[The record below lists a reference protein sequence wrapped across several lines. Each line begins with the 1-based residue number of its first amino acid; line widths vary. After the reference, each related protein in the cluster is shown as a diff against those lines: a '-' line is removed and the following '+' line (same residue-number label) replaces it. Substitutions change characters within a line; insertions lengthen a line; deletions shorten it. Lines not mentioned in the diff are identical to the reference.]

1 MVVSRCGGVGR
12 HWRLY
17 ASWLVGGG
25 EEGGERYFFCGDV
38 WELFFW
44 HACFVS
50 RWWAAGLVRCSS
62 IVSILGASAVCLA
75 SSSPSLPFFFCS
87 CLCRLCSSAL
97 FLCAVYAVFP
107 TWRSELLRT
116 WMDSYVVPTHVVP
129 CVDGCALS
137 CRDARAASGIPR
149 CRFSDALLVWAAVA
163 ATRGGGRR
171 GIKRKRICGHAWS
184 TVSTTAAV
192 THD

>member
-1 MVVSRCGGVGR
+1 MLRFPVVGCWVGTVFLDCLHPWSVRGLSRV
-12 HWRLY
+12 
-17 ASWLVGGG
+17 V
-25 EEGGERYFFCGDV
+25 
-38 WELFFW
+38 
-44 HACFVS
+44 
-50 RWWAAGLVRCSS
+50 
-62 IVSILGASAVCLA
+62 IAVIAL
-75 SSSPSLPFFFCS
+75 FFFCS

-192 THD
+192 THDRHTRGVLRHQDNRPATV

>member
-1 MVVSRCGGVGR
+1 MHLGWWVGVRKGESVIFFAAMFGSCFFGM
-12 HWRLY
+12 H
-17 ASWLVGGG
+17 ASFPGGG
-25 EEGGERYFFCGDV
+25 LLGWYGVPRLSPSLERPR
-38 WELFFW
+38 
-44 HACFVS
+44 FVS
-50 RWWAAGLVRCSS
+50 RRHRRH
-62 IVSILGASAVCLA
+62 CLI
-75 SSSPSLPFFFCS
+75 FFCS